1 MSSDKFRYG
10 MFPAMVQE
18 FGPGAGTML
27 MTAWN
32 KVVAGVTNRQ
42 YALQNAYEL
51 GLIKKD
57 QLEFDKHGKAARF
70 KPGGGMV
77 NDFGAAINFGDW
89 VMTTLKPMLDKK
101 TAQYADPQMRM
112 LKEMK
117 ILGGMFPDRK
127 ALMQVVEILQQYKK
141 FEKDA
146 ALMASA
152 YNVLSGWGTLRDRFI
167 TGAMGK
173 GRMAAYLE
181 GSWDYQ
187 KGAFFSQW
195 ENLMRSI
202 GAASLG
208 DSTKALASVN
218 SLLTSLTKFA
228 DANPAAMESIAA
240 GIATLGVTLAGAGA
254 TAIIAALGPAGWLVL
269 GIGTLAAVLEAS
281 KPIFDK
287 LQSYGN
293 QAGEWLGKKSI
304 YGRADLEQLA
314 MMRASG
320 MESTPRTDN
329 EIRVS
334 EFLRRR
340 RLRAAGQ
347 SPEAA
352 AQEMINRVAGVF
364 NSALAKLPGEVKP
377 GVDAAVSG
385 IAAQINSGL
394 ARLGSQIAV
403 PGFGGISNRGGGV
416 TGGAIQKARWQN
428 RSGGTVIQ
436 VHNVIQM
443 DGKKVAESTA
453 KHFGN
458 ALRHPRRA
466 PYFDGTKSWTP
477 GDSQFITT

>member
-1 MSSDKFRYG
+1 
-10 MFPAMVQE
+10 
-18 FGPGAGTML
+18 
-27 MTAWN
+27 
-32 KVVAGVTNRQ
+32 
-42 YALQNAYEL
+42 
-51 GLIKKD
+51 
-57 QLEFDKHGKAARF
+57 
-70 KPGGGMV
+70 
-77 NDFGAAINFGDW
+77 
-89 VMTTLKPMLDKK
+89 
-101 TAQYADPQMRM
+101 
-112 LKEMK
+112 
-117 ILGGMFPDRK
+117 
-127 ALMQVVEILQQYKK
+127 
-141 FEKDA
+141 
-146 ALMASA
+146 MASA

-416 TGGAIQKARWQN
+416 TGGAVQKARWES
-428 RSGGTVIQ
+428 RSGGSVIQ
-436 VHNVIQM
+436 VHNVINM

-453 KHFGN
+453 KHIAN
-458 ALRHPRRA
+458 NMRHPRRA